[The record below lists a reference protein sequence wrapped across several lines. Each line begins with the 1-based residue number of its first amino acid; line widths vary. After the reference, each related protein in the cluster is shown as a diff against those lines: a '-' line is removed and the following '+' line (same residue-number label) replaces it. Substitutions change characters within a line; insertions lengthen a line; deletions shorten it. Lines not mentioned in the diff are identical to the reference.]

1 MAKRNGFGV
10 YPGARISAQQVTL
23 IAVSVLALIL
33 MITTLVA
40 FNKVSDANETQ
51 NAQYDK
57 LITRFESEINAV
69 QLMVDNQKNESG
81 DARISTLNDIIKHVY
96 AADALR
102 VQSGGIWRRRADFDG
117 HIFPAY
123 RTDFPKHTPIAI
135 RQPSRRSHIGI
146 HRRTE
151 RIARRRRIAFNAIY
165 ADMILLTRNTIA

>member
-96 AADALR
+96 AADALS
-102 VQSGGIWRRRADFDG
+102 V
-117 HIFPAY
+117 Y
-123 RTDFPKHTPIAI
+123 
-135 RQPSRRSHIGI
+135 
-146 HRRTE
+146 
-151 RIARRRRIAFNAIY
+151 
-165 ADMILLTRNTIA
+165 

>member
-57 LITRFESEINAV
+57 LITR
-69 QLMVDNQKNESG
+69 
-81 DARISTLNDIIKHVY
+81 
-96 AADALR
+96 
-102 VQSGGIWRRRADFDG
+102 
-117 HIFPAY
+117 
-123 RTDFPKHTPIAI
+123 
-135 RQPSRRSHIGI
+135 
-146 HRRTE
+146 
-151 RIARRRRIAFNAIY
+151 
-165 ADMILLTRNTIA
+165 

>member
-81 DARISTLNDIIKHVY
+81 DARISTLNDIIKQDVY
-96 AADALR
+96 
-102 VQSGGIWRRRADFDG
+102 
-117 HIFPAY
+117 
-123 RTDFPKHTPIAI
+123 K
-135 RQPSRRSHIGI
+135 RQY
-146 HRRTE
+146 
-151 RIARRRRIAFNAIY
+151 F
-165 ADMILLTRNTIA
+165 

>member
-40 FNKVSDANETQ
+40 FDKVSDANETQ

-96 AADALR
+96 AADALSVYKVEAFGGDELISTDTYSR
-102 VQSGGIWRRRADFDG
+102 LTELISQSIHQLQSGNRPDDLISEFTAALNQLRGAG
-117 HIFPAY
+117 A
-123 RTDFPKHTPIAI
+123 
-135 RQPSRRSHIGI
+135 
-146 HRRTE
+146 
-151 RIARRRRIAFNAIY
+151 
-165 ADMILLTRNTIA
+165 